1 MKKFKFDKRILLILL
16 LSLSFTTIFLTVDNS
31 LAVAEDEIH
40 VEKDD
45 DDDSKY
51 FLYEDKEGYSFY
63 LCYMFHATKGKSI
76 YTIISRVGHSSDAV
90 YYRYWF
96 RLEPEDN
103 KWHYDFEYT
112 DEESKEHVVDDE
124 TRKILGEKLF
134 KDYVFPDVQ
143 KSTDK
148 KKDNHVDNHV
158 KGVIV

>member
-1 MKKFKFDKRILLILL
+1 MKKYDSYKRIISILL
-16 LSLSFTTIFLTVDNS
+16 MSLGLIAILCLAFENSTVM
-31 LAVAEDEIH
+31 AEDEIH

-76 YTIISRVGHSSDAV
+76 YTIISRVGHSSRAI
-90 YYRYWF
+90 YYKYWF

-112 DEESKEHVVDDE
+112 DEESKEHIVDDE

-148 KKDNHVDNHV
+148 KKNNHI
-158 KGVIV
+158 KGYDV